1 MTIEY
6 IKGDSFL
13 HNLDPRTKLF
23 MFIAFTIL
31 ALLILDPLIIA
42 IAFFLLYRL
51 GRSAVEVK
59 RLNRN
64 LRVLIVIFATFFL
77 FNIIFFTPDD
87 AHFLFYLVP
96 FTDWIP
102 VTVEGLIRGVA
113 VFFRFFI
120 VVLSVHL
127 MLYTTAPS
135 DLVLGLTKSQQGSNL
150 RSSAIVVLLL
160 AAFIFGV
167 LALNGA
173 TWLERFNVSPQAA
186 LWVIGLLALLLG
198 AIIYWIV
205 SRGLPVEIGL
215 ALSLGFATVGV
226 LSKQTQK
233 IMDAQ
238 KARGFELDYRN
249 PLRRIRASAT
259 SLLPIFIATIERSQ
273 DITIAILA
281 RAFDYNI
288 HQRTY
293 RRALALRRNDYLVAA
308 VLVGLIFAMM
318 IINYLNLGNPTEQ
331 VVRALLGI

>member
-6 IKGDSFL
+6 IKGNSFL

-31 ALLILDPLIIA
+31 ALLILDPIVIA

-59 RLNRN
+59 RLNHN

-77 FNIIFFTPDD
+77 FNLIFFTPDD

-96 FTDWIP
+96 FTNWVP

-135 DLVLGLTKSQQGSNL
+135 DLVLGLTKSRQKTSP
-150 RSSAIVVLLL
+150 RTIVIAVTLL

-167 LALNGA
+167 MVLNG
-173 TWLERFNVSPQAA
+173 TSWLDRFNISPQATP
-186 LWVIGLLALLLG
+186 WVIALLALILG
-198 AIIYWIV
+198 AIVYWIL

-238 KARGFELDYRN
+238 KARGFELEHKN

-259 SLLPIFIATIERSQ
+259 SMLPIFIATIERSQ

-293 RRALALRRNDYLVAA
+293 RRELTFRRNDYFMVA
-308 VLVGLIFAMM
+308 VLGGLIFAMM